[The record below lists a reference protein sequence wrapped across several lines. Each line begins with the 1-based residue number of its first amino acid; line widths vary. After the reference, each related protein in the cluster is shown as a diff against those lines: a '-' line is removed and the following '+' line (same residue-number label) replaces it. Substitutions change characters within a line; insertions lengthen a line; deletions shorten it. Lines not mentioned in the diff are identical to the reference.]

1 MLLWNLQVQAGV
13 RLSHNSHLLHNAY
26 EDTEVDIRRQ
36 APTMPW
42 TQERTMGYSS
52 GEEDDDSTGD
62 PSDTEPL
69 YRSGSE
75 MDSYHLLQVRHCLC
89 CHLILF
95 SEERRG

>member
-13 RLSHNSHLLHNAY
+13 RLSHNSIFYTTLTKTPKSTFGGKLRLCL
-26 EDTEVDIRRQ
+26 DTGD
-36 APTMPW
+36 
-42 TQERTMGYSS
+42 ERWGYSS

-75 MDSYHLLQVRHCLC
+75 MDSYPPSPSATLLC